1 MSTTCSIYVNTGD
14 IDSARGESGV
24 EFTLLS
30 LVLDY
35 LLFSNGSVSVADGES
50 LPITAKIVA
59 AGVPIGAIA
68 VEVPKCFL
76 ADNDANLLKEVLGFG
91 SADGAGQYPFC
102 FAFSG
107 ITGSEPVLE
116 LWDSSDLDTIDF
128 LSLGEGDPTQSFW
141 WGICTTLTP
150 PGDHWVGSKLGSS
163 ADGHFL
169 FLNDGKGPLE
179 AAKDLYCNL
188 KCIIKANSEGAL
200 ETPCL
205 VVIFTT
211 A

>member
-14 IDSARGESGV
+14 IDSARGETGA

-30 LVLDY
+30 LVSDY
-35 LLFSNGSVSVADGES
+35 LLFSNGSVSVASGKS
-50 LPITAKIVA
+50 MPSTAQIVA
-59 AGVPIGAIA
+59 AGVPIGAGP

-76 ADNDANLLKEVLGFG
+76 ADSDDVLKEVLGFG

-107 ITGSEPVLE
+107 MTGSEPVLE

-141 WGICTTLTP
+141 SGICTTVYA
-150 PGDHWVGSKLGSS
+150 PGDHWGGSKLGSS

-169 FLNDGKGPLE
+169 FLNDGLGPLE
-179 AAKDLYCNL
+179 AARIY
-188 KCIIKANSEGAL
+188 I
-200 ETPCL
+200 
-205 VVIFTT
+205 VILNV
-211 A
+211 